1 MKKLAIGLILL
12 ASVNT
17 NAQTVLPTY
26 APNQPLTAVAY
37 NDENTG
43 AMTQKMTVF
52 LSDGS
57 YCIAMAGVGDLAFI
71 QGKWHRQGD
80 QVTTTLY
87 SASPIITGEWRIT
100 NGITT
105 GVLIDNWLIES
116 FNEPFLVGFGNKT
129 PTKLDIYDPKKGT
142 STLPIPKG
150 ATHFFVGAYKQG
162 ATKHT
167 LIRFSLDYNQLPPPE
182 EGTTYNLEV
191 IGYPNEFK
199 NQDVNIQ
206 YNIQNGQLFKVMLVD
221 DIDYT
226 QTLSNPLVLSD
237 KDKAQSLY
245 RACTLDPASES
256 DNQKY
261 AFAQKDMIEWQG
273 KVAP

>member
-1 MKKLAIGLILL
+1 MKKFAVSLILL
-12 ASVNT
+12 ASVSA

-57 YCIAMAGVGDLAFI
+57 YCTAMAGAGALAFI

-80 QVTTTLY
+80 RVTTTLY
-87 SASPIITGEWRIT
+87 SASPIIIGEWRIT
-100 NGITT
+100 DGITT

-116 FNEPFLVGFGNKT
+116 FNEQFLVGFGNKT

-150 ATHFFVGAYKQG
+150 TMHFFVGAYKQG

-167 LIRFSLDYNQLPPPE
+167 LTRFSLDYNQLLPPE
-182 EGTTYNLEV
+182 EGTTYKLEV
-191 IGYPNEFK
+191 IGYPNGFK
-199 NQDVNIQ
+199 NQDVDIQ
-206 YNIQNGQLFKVMLVD
+206 YNIQNGQLFEVMLVD
-221 DIDYT
+221 GIDYT
-226 QTLSNPLVLSD
+226 QTLSNPLVSSD
-237 KDKAQSLY
+237 KDQAQSLY

-256 DNQKY
+256 DSDKNP
-261 AFAQKDMIEWQG
+261 FAKKDSIEWQG

>member
-1 MKKLAIGLILL
+1 MKKFAVSLILL
-12 ASVNT
+12 ASVST

-57 YCIAMAGVGDLAFI
+57 YCTAMAGAGALAFI

-80 QVTTTLY
+80 RVTTTLY
-87 SASPIITGEWRIT
+87 SASPIIIGEWRIT
-100 NGITT
+100 DGITT

-116 FNEPFLVGFGNKT
+116 FNEQFLVGFGNKT

-150 ATHFFVGAYKQG
+150 TMHFFVGAYKQG

-167 LIRFSLDYNQLPPPE
+167 LTRFSLDYNQLLPPE
-182 EGTTYNLEV
+182 EGTTYKLEV
-191 IGYPNEFK
+191 IGYPNGFK
-199 NQDVNIQ
+199 NQDVDIQ
-206 YNIQNGQLFKVMLVD
+206 YNIQNGQLFEVMLVD
-221 DIDYT
+221 GIDYT
-226 QTLSNPLVLSD
+226 QTLSNPLVSSD
-237 KDKAQSLY
+237 KDQAQSLY

-256 DNQKY
+256 DSDKNP
-261 AFAQKDMIEWQG
+261 FAKKDSIEWQG